1 MLKHETEESIT
12 EYLKT
17 QGCKCF
23 TIKKDGN
30 LIETNTLLLTF
41 NTTTLPKS
49 LKKFYRIIP
58 VEVYIPNPLR
68 CFNCQRFGHHEN
80 GCPELPGSVCEKCGM
95 GDFDHHTN
103 ACKLEAKCVNCHK
116 NHLSKSN
123 QCEIWK
129 KEKEIMKIKVT
140 QKITYLEAK
149 KIQENQSEVTFAKVV
164 QSLNTKPETKE
175 TQFNK
180 KVLSLK
186 QIQVITPTP
195 KPKPKPTST
204 HQSRPPTKSQNSSQ
218 TQTNKASGSQR
229 SRSRNWTA
237 YQKGKNG
244 KEKDKELNP
253 YSKGGSADPIKLV
266 SRFDS
271 LDSMELEIDSSML
284 SQSRRKQKD

>member
-1 MLKHETEESIT
+1 M
-12 EYLKT
+12 
-17 QGCKCF
+17 
-23 TIKKDGN
+23 
-30 LIETNTLLLTF
+30 
-41 NTTTLPKS
+41 
-49 LKKFYRIIP
+49 FYRIIP

-103 ACKLEAKCVNCHK
+103 ACKTEAKCVNCHK
-116 NHLSKSN
+116 NHQSKSN

-149 KIQENQSEVTFAKVV
+149 KIQENQPEITFAKIV

-175 TQFNK
+175 TSTQFNEK
-180 KVLSLK
+180 DSVIKANSK
-186 QIQVITPTP
+186 VITPTQ
-195 KPKPKPTST
+195 KPKPKPAST

-218 TQTNKASGSQR
+218 TQPSKASGSQQR
-229 SRSRNWTA
+229 SRSRTA
-237 YQKGKNG
+237 GQKEKNG
-244 KEKDKELNP
+244 KEKDKEPNP

-266 SRFDS
+266 NRFNS
-271 LDSMELEIDSSML
+271 LESMELEIDSSML
-284 SQSRRKQKD
+284 SQTRKK